1 MKDLIDWFFGKINF
15 IVENEIN
22 IFLKRERER
31 LNDLL
36 RSLEWLIII
45 WKIIRRR
52 IVVFC
57 KCNKKIYL

>member
-15 IVENEIN
+15 IVNEIN

>member
-1 MKDLIDWFFGKINF
+1 MKGLIDWFFGKINF

-45 WKIIRRR
+45 WIIIRRR
-52 IVVFC
+52 NVVFC

>member
-1 MKDLIDWFFGKINF
+1 MKGLIDWFFGKINF

-52 IVVFC
+52 NVVFC